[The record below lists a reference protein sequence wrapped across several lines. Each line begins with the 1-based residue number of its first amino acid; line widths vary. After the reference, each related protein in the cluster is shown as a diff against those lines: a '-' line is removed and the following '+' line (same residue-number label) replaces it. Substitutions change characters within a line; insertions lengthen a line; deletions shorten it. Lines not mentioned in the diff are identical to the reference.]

1 MIPLVSYETF
11 EQQVGNVAMNIETK
25 CVSNLNDYFSCFLV
39 FFIVLIDFGD
49 SKPLFIIEEML
60 IVGIMFLAIYLRGFS
75 VAID

>member
-1 MIPLVSYETF
+1 MLI
-11 EQQVGNVAMNIETK
+11 QA
-25 CVSNLNDYFSCFLV
+25 FLIL
-39 FFIVLIDFGD
+39 FIVLIDFGD